1 MRLQTIS
8 ALIAAAAL
16 LASAST
22 DAGAEGP
29 VQSVRARI
37 VDGPPPAP
45 RVEERLREIRR
56 RIQRALV
63 YPPVARSQAL
73 EGETLVR
80 FEIAHGGATREV
92 RVFRSS
98 GMPTLDRAAARAVA
112 AAAPLPWVYGLLEV
126 PVRFELDARW

>member
-1 MRLQTIS
+1 VKRVAIVL
-8 ALIAAAAL
+8 LILAASQPGPVA
-16 LASAST
+16 T
-22 DAGAEGP
+22 HAGAEGP
-29 VQSVRARI
+29 VQSARARI
-37 VDGPPPAP
+37 VDGVPPAAG
-45 RVEERLREIRR
+45 VEERLREIRR
-56 RIQRALV
+56 QIQRALV

-80 FEIAHGGATREV
+80 FEIAHGGATRDV

-126 PVRFELDARW
+126 PVRFELDAR

>member
-1 MRLQTIS
+1 MKLQTIT

-22 DAGAEGP
+22 DARAEGP
-29 VQSVRARI
+29 APPARVRI
-37 VDGPPPAP
+37 VDGVPPAA
-45 RVEERLREIRR
+45 RVDERLREIRL

-63 YPPVARSQAL
+63 YPPMARSQAL

-80 FEIAHGGATREV
+80 FEIARGGDTREI
-92 RVFRSS
+92 RVFHSS
-98 GMPTLDRAAARAVA
+98 GMPTLDRAALRAVE

-126 PVRFELDARW
+126 PVRFELDAR